1 MADEKKL
8 ELAQQVYQTLCD
20 SLDHSNLK
28 YGKEEEKLLVHFG
41 MNGED
46 IPLHFIIFVD
56 VEKQIVTALSPLPFK
71 MSEEKRM
78 EGAIAACAATYGM
91 VDGSFDY
98 NLGTGSISFRLTAAF
113 MGSKLGEGIFQ
124 YMIGCAGA
132 MAEKYNDMFLAL
144 DKGIISLQDFME
156 KA

>member
-8 ELAQQVYQTLCD
+8 ALAQQVYQTLCD
-20 SLDHSNLK
+20 SLDHCDLK

-56 VEKQIVTALSPLPFK
+56 AGKELVTVLSPLPFK

-78 EGAIAACAATYGM
+78 EGAIAACAASYGM

-98 NLGTGSISFRLTAAF
+98 DLNDGTIAFRLTVYF
-113 MGSKLGEGIFQ
+113 GDSQLGEGVFK

-144 DKGIISLQDFME
+144 DKGAISLQDFME